1 MAATTEVIRDL
12 FLVLNIK
19 SSKKNIVYNY
29 QIEYVYNKDYNKI
42 FPRRRILKFA
52 NNKLE
57 KKMCV
62 SNDIE
67 IIEFLNNEMKI
78 YN

>member
-42 FPRRRILKFA
+42 FPRRRILKFT